1 MLPDAAHRA
10 ARAVGCV
17 GARVGGGCVRA
28 PRVRARACS
37 GTHVPRND
45 DVLARNDFVL
55 GAVGGGASLLC
66 MLLWASRYRMR
77 LCGLFMYVQYVADY
91 ARVYV

>member
-1 MLPDAAHRA
+1 MRLLLLATGVCAAAALGTREVFGMLPDAAHRA
-10 ARAVGCV
+10 ACAVGCV

-55 GAVGGGASLLC
+55 GAVGGGGEC
-66 MLLWASRYRMR
+66 V
-77 LCGLFMYVQYVADY
+77 CE
-91 ARVYV
+91 